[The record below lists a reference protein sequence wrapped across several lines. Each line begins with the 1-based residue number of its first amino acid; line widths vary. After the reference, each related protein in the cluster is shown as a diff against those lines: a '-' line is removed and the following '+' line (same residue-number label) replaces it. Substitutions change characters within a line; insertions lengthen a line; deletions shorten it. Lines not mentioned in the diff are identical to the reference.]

1 MRTPLNA
8 ALSAVQILQEGI
20 GTSLLEAEYLNVA
33 STSMLATAA
42 ALDNITLKGESMQF
56 AVSSGEQ
63 DMGSILNDL
72 VVHFTDRVEKGN
84 ITMEVIKPDQ
94 VAARVSITRT
104 IRQALCTLL
113 TITLKAV
120 PCGCHVIIKALSIEG
135 IAGIEAHFSLK
146 VLLFHRPELDMN
158 N

>member
-20 GTSLLEAEYLNVA
+20 GISLLEAEYLNVA
-33 STSMLATAA
+33 SASMLATAA

-72 VVHFTDRVEKGN
+72 VIHLADRVEKAN
-84 ITMEVIKPDQ
+84 ITMEVIKPERT
-94 VAARVSITRT
+94 VEAVSNART

-120 PCGCHVIIKALSIEG
+120 PSGCHIIIKALSIEG
-135 IAGIEAHFSLK
+135 IAGIEVHFSVK
-146 VLLFHRPELDMN
+146 V
-158 N
+158 

>member
-1 MRTPLNA
+1 MPPADYVEFERDLIRSINHVVRTPLNA
-8 ALSAVQILQEGI
+8 ALSAIQILQERI

-84 ITMEVIKPDQ
+84 IHQARPGCRESLHYEDHSASTLH
-94 VAARVSITRT
+94 VAHDYT
-104 IRQALCTLL
+104 
-113 TITLKAV
+113 
-120 PCGCHVIIKALSIEG
+120 
-135 IAGIEAHFSLK
+135 
-146 VLLFHRPELDMN
+146 
-158 N
+158 